1 VRWAILCVVRWSASA
16 CLFALL
22 VTVPS
27 VAVAEEAVASDAVVD
42 SAAVDSTAVEKGA
55 YGAFGIGAAAFA
67 GSMAAGI
74 YALHLRLGLEQ
85 VCQPRSNC
93 PLAAQANIDEM
104 NSAALA
110 STIIGVV
117 GLGAMATGTILILVS
132 KSRASDK
139 KREADKARVAP
150 LIGPTAIGLRLR
162 F

>member
-1 VRWAILCVVRWSASA
+1 VRWSAFAS
-16 CLFALL
+16 LFAVLL
-22 VTVPS
+22 AVPS
-27 VAVAEEAVASDAVVD
+27 VAVAAEADKHEPAED
-42 SAAVDSTAVEKGA
+42 SSAVDSTAVEKGA
-55 YGAFGIGAAAFA
+55 YGAFGVGAVAFA

-132 KSRASDK
+132 KKQA
-139 KREADKARVAP
+139 ADKRAAEEATIVP
-150 LIGPTAIGLRLR
+150 LIGPTAVGLRLR